1 VRERVGSRKYVGP
14 AAMPGLVSLL
24 PRESDVVDDLTS
36 VDGDSRLKALRAVKN
51 QIIGA
56 LLSHFPPAP
65 ASSGACRN
73 PQLSYGSARGGSVVC
88 VGMRSIDRF

>member
-1 VRERVGSRKYVGP
+1 MGP

-56 LLSHFPPAP
+56 PSNTFPQRP
-65 ASSGACRN
+65 ASSG
-73 PQLSYGSARGGSVVC
+73 PQCQRPAVS
-88 VGMRSIDRF
+88 